1 MRRMLL
7 GGCAVVALT
16 GGVAVA
22 GGLEEPTMPVAVVT
36 ERTSSSAGGILIPL
50 LLLILVAAAAS
61 SSGGG
66 GSSTGG
72 DVINASDRRL
82 KTDAVW
88 VGLTRDAIPVWR
100 YRYKGTPQVFE
111 GVMAQDVALRRPDAL
126 VTRSNGL
133 LAVNDTRLG
142 FEMRQV
148 A

>member
-1 MRRMLL
+1 MRRVLL

-16 GGVAVA
+16 GGLAVA
-22 GGLEEPTMPVAVVT
+22 GGMEEPTMPVAVVVQK
-36 ERTSSSAGGILIPL
+36 TSSSAGGILIPL

-61 SSGGG
+61 SSSGGG
-66 GSSTGG
+66 GGTG
-72 DVINASDRRL
+72 VVNESDRRL
-82 KTDAVW
+82 KTDATW
-88 VGLTRDAIPVWR
+88 VGLTGDAIPVWR

-133 LAVNDTRLG
+133 LAVNYTRLG
-142 FEMRQV
+142 TDLRQV

>member
-1 MRRMLL
+1 MRRVLL

-16 GGVAVA
+16 GGIVQA
-22 GGLEEPTMPVAVVT
+22 GGLAEPVMPVEVAQ

-50 LLLILVAAAAS
+50 LLLIIVAAAAS
-61 SSGGG
+61 SGGG
-66 GSSTGG
+66 GGN
-72 DVINASDRRL
+72 VVAESDRRL

-88 VGLTRDAIPVWR
+88 VGMTKDAIPVWR
-100 YRYKGTPQVFE
+100 YRYKRTPQVFE

-126 VTRSNGL
+126 VTRSNGM
-133 LAVNDTRLG
+133 LAVNYTRLG

>member
-1 MRRMLL
+1 MRRVLL

-16 GGVAVA
+16 GGLVQA
-22 GGLEEPTMPVAVVT
+22 GGLEEPTMPVAVVV
-36 ERTSSSAGGILIPL
+36 EKTSSSSGGILIPL

-66 GSSTGG
+66 GTE
-72 DVINASDRRL
+72 ASDRRL

-88 VGLTRDAIPVWR
+88 VGLTRDSIPIWR
-100 YRYKGTPQVFE
+100 YRYKGTPQVFQ

-126 VTRSNGL
+126 VTRSNGM
-133 LAVNDTRLG
+133 LAVNYTRLG
-142 FEMRQV
+142 LKLRQV